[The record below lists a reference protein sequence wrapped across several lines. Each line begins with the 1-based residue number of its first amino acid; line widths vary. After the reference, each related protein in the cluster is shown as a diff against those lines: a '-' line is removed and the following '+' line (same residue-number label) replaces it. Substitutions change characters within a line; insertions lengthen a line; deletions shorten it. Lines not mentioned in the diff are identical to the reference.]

1 MNNIKVDI
9 AILGAGPGGYVA
21 AIVAAKEGKT
31 VALIEKD
38 KLGGTCT
45 NYGCIPTK
53 AMLASVSIMEELENA
68 KRLGLNIENSSLN
81 FSEVIK
87 HRNRAVTTS
96 RKGIELLLQKA
107 GVNLIAGIG
116 VISDNKNII
125 VRDESGKEIANISYD
140 KLIIATGS
148 APVKFAP
155 FDKKEVWTSDDIWN
169 IENLP
174 NSLGIIGGGVI
185 GCEFATFFA
194 KAGVNVTILEIMPQ
208 LIPTEDE
215 DIAKELLDGLK
226 RNKNINTYLS
236 TKVTECNLTENEG
249 KKSFVLK
256 AQMTD
261 GSIKELAFDNILL
274 SVGRKPILPQ
284 GFDKIGVKVNE
295 RGFIEI
301 NEYMQTINPDVYAI
315 GDVTGKLMLAH
326 TASKQGEVAIQNILE
341 EAKSGKKHTISYSDI
356 PSVIFTIPEIASV
369 GFKEKDCKKMGIEYK
384 VGICPFISN
393 GKARAMGAT
402 KGFAKVISEVK
413 THKILGVS
421 IIGPHATDM
430 IMEGVLAV
438 NKGLSVEELFD
449 AVHPHPTLTETLIE
463 AALASIDK
471 AIHL

>member
-1 MNNIKVDI
+1 MNNIKVGI

-68 KRLGLNIENSSLN
+68 KRLGLNVENWQLN
-81 FSEVIK
+81 FGEVIK
-87 HRNRAVTTS
+87 HRNRAVATS

-107 GVNLIAGIG
+107 AVNLISGTG
-116 VISDNKNII
+116 HISDDKSIL
-125 VRDESGKEIANISYD
+125 VKDENNNEIAKISYD

-148 APVKFAP
+148 SPVKFSP

-174 NSLGIIGGGVI
+174 ESLGIIGGGVI

-194 KAGVNVTILEIMPQ
+194 KAGVNITILELMPR
-208 LIPTEDE
+208 IVPTEDE

-226 RNKNINTYLS
+226 RNKNININLS
-236 TKVTECNLTENEG
+236 CKVVECNLIENDG
-249 KKSFVLK
+249 KKNFIVK
-256 AQMTD
+256 AQIAD
-261 GSIKELAFDNILL
+261 GTFKEFTFDNILL
-274 SVGRKPILPQ
+274 SVGRKPILPE
-284 GFDKIGVKVNE
+284 GLDKIGVKVNE
-295 RGFIEI
+295 NGFIEI
-301 NEYMQTINPDVYAI
+301 NEFMQTTNKDVYAI

-326 TASKQGEVAIQNILE
+326 TASKQAEVAIQNILE
-341 EAKSGKKHTISYSDI
+341 EGGGGKKHSIRYSDI
-356 PSVIFTIPEIASV
+356 PSAIFTIPEIASV
-369 GFKEKDCKKMGIEYK
+369 GLKEKDCKKLGIEYK

-402 KGFAKVISEVK
+402 KGFAKVITEVK

-438 NKGLSVEELFD
+438 NKEMTVEELFE